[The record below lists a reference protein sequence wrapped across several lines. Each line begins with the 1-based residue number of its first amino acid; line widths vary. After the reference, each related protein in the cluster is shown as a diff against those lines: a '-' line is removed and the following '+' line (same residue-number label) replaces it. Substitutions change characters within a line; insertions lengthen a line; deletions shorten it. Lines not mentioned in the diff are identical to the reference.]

1 MEEWTPQAQE
11 RASQSVISDYNPISN
26 QNIMKLTILTL
37 TALLPSALSL
47 QITFD
52 PVYDNA
58 NQSLTTV
65 ECSTGSNGLITKGF
79 TNFSSLPTFPF
90 IGGAQAVEAFNSVN
104 CGSCWNLT
112 FNDTGANVVRSV
124 KILAVDHAGSGFN
137 IALTAMNNLTGGNA
151 EQLGLVQGSAAQ
163 LNASECGL

>member
-1 MEEWTPQAQE
+1 MPHSA
-11 RASQSVISDYNPISN
+11 
-26 QNIMKLTILTL
+26 KLTPPPLS
-37 TALLPSALSL
+37 LLPSALSL

-112 FNDTGANVVRSV
+112 FNGTSV
-124 KILAVDHAGSGFN
+124 TVTAIDKAGSGFN
-137 IALTAMNNLTGGNA
+137 IGLTAMNNLTHGQA
-151 EQLGLVQGSAAQ
+151 ENVGVVQATVQQ